1 MDILR
6 KRGSLKIH
14 LEELLK
20 KSGLSKTK
28 FCQMAELQHL
38 QLNGYLKGT
47 VTRLDVVVLVRICD
61 TLNCTIGDLLEY
73 VPPEQK

>member
-6 KRGSLKIH
+6 KRGSLEIH

-38 QLNGYLKGT
+38 QLNVYLKGT